1 MTEKGGY
8 IAISR
13 KLFQHE
19 LYTEKREYS
28 RFEAWVD
35 LIQLCAF
42 EDNNSML
49 FKGRVVKWGRGQT
62 IASVRYL
69 QQRWNWKSV
78 DKVFCFLELLRS
90 QEMIQTDKEQ
100 GIGRIT
106 LCKYD
111 DYNPKPNRNRNSDRT
126 PAEQHPNNIK
136 EYNKEEL
143 IKVREVRAQTFY
155 SSLIPYVEKYGKD
168 MVRSFFD
175 YWSEWNKSG
184 TKMKWEM
191 KETWEVSKRLATW
204 NKRENDF
211 GGGKATVKSTPPIP
225 PAPQDQVMK
234 SLGL

>member
-1 MTEKGGY
+1 MNEKGGY

-49 FKGRVVKWGRGQT
+49 FKGRVVKWERGQT

-78 DKVFCFLELLRS
+78 DKVFCFLELLRN

-111 DYNPKPNRNRNSDRT
+111 DYNPKPNRNRNTDRT
-126 PAEQHPNNIK
+126 PTEHRPNNIK

-143 IKVREVRAQTFY
+143 IKVREVRAQDFY
-155 SSLIPYVEKYGKD
+155 SSLVSYVGKYSKE
-168 MVRSFFD
+168 MVRAFYD

-184 TKMKWEM
+184 TKMKWEL

-211 GGGKATVKSTPPIP
+211 GGSKAVAKQVPPKHP
-225 PAPQDQVMK
+225 KPQDQVMK
-234 SLGL
+234 SIGL

>member
-19 LYTEKREYS
+19 LFTEKREYS

-49 FKGRVVKWGRGQT
+49 FKGRVVKWGRGQA
-62 IASVRYL
+62 IASVRFL
-69 QQRWNWKSV
+69 QQRWSWKSV

-111 DYNPKPNRNRNSDRT
+111 DYNPKPNKNRNTDRT
-126 PAEQHPNNIK
+126 VAEHRPNNIK
-136 EYNKEEL
+136 EYNKEEI
-143 IKVREVRAQTFY
+143 IKAKEGSEPKDETDFIWFWEA
-155 SSLIPYVEKYGKD
+155 YGKKAD
-168 MVRSFFD
+168 RSKCEHKFKNLSQAERNSIRIHVPE
-175 YWSEWNKSG
+175 Y
-184 TKMKWEM
+184 
-191 KETWEVSKRLATW
+191 VA
-204 NKRENDF
+204 
-211 GGGKATVKSTPPIP
+211 STPNTQYRKNPLTYLNGKCWNDEIFN
-225 PAPQDQVMK
+225 PATAKQNKMVY
-234 SLGL
+234 

>member
-19 LYTEKREYS
+19 LFTEKREYS

-62 IASVRYL
+62 IASVRFL

-106 LCKYD
+106 LCKYE
-111 DYNPKPNRNRNSDRT
+111 DYNPKPNRNRNTDRT
-126 PAEQHPNNIK
+126 PTEHRPNNIK
-136 EYNKEEL
+136 EYNKEEI
-143 IKVREVRAQTFY
+143 IKVQERTE
-155 SSLIPYVEKYGKD
+155 P
-168 MVRSFFD
+168 
-175 YWSEWNKSG
+175 
-184 TKMKWEM
+184 
-191 KETWEVSKRLATW
+191 
-204 NKRENDF
+204 ENDF
-211 GGGKATVKSTPPIP
+211 DWFWEAYGKKADRSKCEHKFKNLSKAERDCIRIHVPEYVASTPNPQYRKNPLTYLNGKCWNDEIFN
-225 PAPQDQVMK
+225 PATAKQNKMVY
-234 SLGL
+234 

>member
-1 MTEKGGY
+1 MNEKGGY

-19 LYTEKREYS
+19 LFTEKREYS

-42 EDNNSML
+42 EENNSML
-49 FKGRVVKWGRGQT
+49 FKGRVITWGRGQT

-69 QQRWNWKSV
+69 QQRWSWKSV

-126 PAEQHPNNIK
+126 PAEQRPNKLK
-136 EYNKEEL
+136 EYNKEEI
-143 IKVREVRAQTFY
+143 IKERERRARDFY
-155 SSLIPYVEKYGKD
+155 DSLLPYLEKYGKEMLRD
-168 MVRSFFD
+168 FYN
-175 YWSEWNKSG
+175 YWSEWNRSQ
-184 TKMKWEM
+184 TKMKWEL
-191 KETWEVSKRLATW
+191 KDTWEVSKRLVTW
-204 NKRENDF
+204 A
-211 GGGKATVKSTPPIP
+211 GKEDKFESKGAGIKAIAPITKP
-225 PAPQDQVMK
+225 SNGSVLK
-234 SLGL
+234 NIGL

>member
-1 MTEKGGY
+1 MNEKGGY

-42 EDNNSML
+42 EENNSML
-49 FKGRVVKWGRGQT
+49 FKGRVVKWGRGQA

-111 DYNPKPNRNRNSDRT
+111 DYNPKPNRNRNTDRT
-126 PAEQHPNNIK
+126 PAEQQPNNIK

-155 SSLIPYVEKYGKD
+155 SSLVPYVEKYGKD

-191 KETWEVSKRLATW
+191 KETWEVAKRLATW
-204 NKRENDF
+204 SRRDTDF
-211 GGGKATVKSTPPIP
+211 GGSKTTLKVISPSPTT
-225 PAPQDQVMK
+225 PQDQVMK
-234 SLGL
+234 SIGL